1 MRRVSLK
8 YLRPGMIIARPVYS
22 GDGRLLLASGLSLT
36 ENYIK
41 RLAELGIGSL
51 YIEDQ
56 LFHGDLNIDDVVSE
70 QTRIQSVKLVKEAFH
85 SLEKEKYID
94 TWAVRKAVDDMAD
107 EIFSNK
113 DILVNYFDIRTY
125 DDYTFN
131 HSVNVTILSILAG
144 ITLKYNRVQLR
155 ELAIGALLHDIGKVH
170 LDKKILNKKGKL
182 TAEEYKHIQ
191 QHSLY
196 GFNTLRSYYEI
207 PILSS
212 IIAYQHHERLDGSG
226 YPQCLKGEEI
236 HEYSRVVMVA
246 DVFDALTSNRPYR
259 KAYSVP
265 HAIDI
270 VKKLYPSL
278 DDRSITAVF
287 SNVAPVSY
295 THLTLPTKRIV

>member
-1 MRRVSLK
+1 
-8 YLRPGMIIARPVYS
+8 
-22 GDGRLLLASGLSLT
+22 
-36 ENYIK
+36 
-41 RLAELGIGSL
+41 
-51 YIEDQ
+51 
-56 LFHGDLNIDDVVSE
+56 
-70 QTRIQSVKLVKEAFH
+70 
-85 SLEKEKYID
+85 
-94 TWAVRKAVDDMAD
+94 
-107 EIFSNK
+107 
-113 DILVNYFDIRTY
+113 
-125 DDYTFN
+125 
-131 HSVNVTILSILAG
+131 
-144 ITLKYNRVQLR
+144 YNRVQLR

-287 SNVAPVSY
+287 SNVAPYPIDSIVMLNTWQIGQVAD
-295 THLTLPTKRIV
+295 THK